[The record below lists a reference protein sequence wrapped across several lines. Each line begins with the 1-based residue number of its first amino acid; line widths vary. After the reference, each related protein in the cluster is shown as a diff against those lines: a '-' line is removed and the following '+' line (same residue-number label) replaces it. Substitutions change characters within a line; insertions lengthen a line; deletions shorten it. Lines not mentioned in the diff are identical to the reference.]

1 MAKKKK
7 VPSSSKLT
15 AAKTEAPMLVT
26 RPVEKVVEVAP
37 VVVAAPIGRDEIA
50 RLAFAKF
57 VSRGY
62 THGHAVTDWLSAEA
76 ELRAAKN

>member
-7 VPSSSKLT
+7 VPTASHLT
-15 AAKTEAPMLVT
+15 ARKTEAPMLVT
-26 RPVEKVVEVAP
+26 RPAEDPTVVEVAS
-37 VVVAAPIGRDEIA
+37 VVIARAEIA

-57 VSRGY
+57 VQRGY
-62 THGHAVTDWLSAEA
+62 AQGHAVQDWLSAEA